1 MTPSS
6 SSSSSTG
13 PRSKGFAFDQRESHH
28 QPFPR
33 LWRCW
38 DVCVY
43 WEGVVTTK
51 STTPWHNPVW
61 YQFPP
66 KHIRFLEKTTK
77 EAKTLTKCDVAFL
90 FDLTAGSRRR
100 FSPHLS
106 LPLITI
112 PDERIVLYI
121 FKFLFF
127 FLQFYNPFFY
137 RHTKPIIPNFSNVCV
152 PLETPR
158 RPQILSE
165 IFKFHEKRQTPSPN
179 RPRTQRVKRNN
190 ADAWAWFIAIG
201 DDWWCSGLCLTIGA
215 ISQPGESSIIFESPT
230 NLEWE
235 AQKLTVH

>member
-1 MTPSS
+1 
-6 SSSSSTG
+6 
-13 PRSKGFAFDQRESHH
+13 
-28 QPFPR
+28 
-33 LWRCW
+33 
-38 DVCVY
+38 
-43 WEGVVTTK
+43 
-51 STTPWHNPVW
+51 
-61 YQFPP
+61 
-66 KHIRFLEKTTK
+66 
-77 EAKTLTKCDVAFL
+77 VAFL

-112 PDERIVLYI
+112 PDERIALYI

-127 FLQFYNPFFY
+127 LYNFLIRFFY
-137 RHTKPIIPNFSNVCV
+137 CHTKPIIPNFSNVCV
-152 PLETPR
+152 PSETPR

-165 IFKFHEKRQTPSPN
+165 IFKFHEKKGKRRRLTA
-179 RPRTQRVKRNN
+179 RTHRVKRNN

-235 AQKLTVH
+235 TQKSTVH